1 MDKDEWLDLE
11 IDAPEEINEAITSA
25 VSAAEHNGMSISG
38 TSKLQD
44 LLNTHRD
51 TLRIR
56 LGNDAPAQVEP
67 MRVEIKPGSTP
78 IACSQRRYP
87 PDARKFMERYAN
99 RILEYGFGEVTTEA
113 KWIAAP
119 VITEKPPPALF
130 RFTMDY
136 KNVNAVTEPISWR
149 MPHIDAELVDVLGTK
164 AFALI
169 DFVSGFW
176 QLPLESQSQI

>member
-1 MDKDEWLDLE
+1 
-11 IDAPEEINEAITSA
+11 
-25 VSAAEHNGMSISG
+25 
-38 TSKLQD
+38 
-44 LLNTHRD
+44 
-51 TLRIR
+51 
-56 LGNDAPAQVEP
+56 

-119 VITEKPPPALF
+119 VITEKPPPALY

-136 KNVNAVTEPISWR
+136 KNVNAVTEPISWP

-176 QLPLESQSQI
+176 QLPLERQSQNLLAFQTMDRIIKPTRTTQGAKNSAPNFQSKVEPLFGNIKKNLKAWIDDL